1 MQSDILDQQQQQQ
14 HTLRSSPSST
24 NIYSRYRLPS
34 TASTDTTASSN
45 QDVVMDHKRSYT
57 IDNLNTLAYFSSSDN
72 ISTELTPSAAIRDRY
87 YQSSRYLQDNHHA
100 DELEED
106 DHFLEEDE
114 EEEEDTVY
122 EEAIGD
128 VFDYRPGDSN
138 FYTKPD
144 GTPSIYSI
152 NDSVISLRTEY
163 NGEDSRSIN
172 SIRTVDDRMQGRST
186 SLLGANLNS
195 LAKTAKK
202 VSRSSSI
209 FRTNNNNNNTEKN
222 TKKKLEPFVPV
233 RDQYLK
239 DNSSIRSVGGT
250 SLLSKLSKSTAPMR
264 AKLSAISHLA
274 SRHHARIEHTPSIA
288 LPGRKRVAES
298 VYNIPMSSSIS
309 VNNQPRPSI
318 NVNPSTSTKKRSTFE
333 KAQSFT
339 FNLPKTLSASSST
352 NSNASSNKLIV
363 GSTLVDEPGSIAPIK
378 TNERLPAIYPA
389 LLSKVAE
396 AFQERIVLSTRVKDS
411 IKYKDVFDGKE
422 AVVSLDM
429 VVFEY
434 CIILIQF
441 LLG

>member
-1 MQSDILDQQQQQQ
+1 M
-14 HTLRSSPSST
+14 
-24 NIYSRYRLPS
+24 PS
-34 TASTDTTASSN
+34 TASTDTTASSS
-45 QDVVMDHKRSYT
+45 QDVTIDHKRSYT
-57 IDNLNTLAYFSSSDN
+57 IDNLNTLAYFSSTDN

-100 DELEED
+100 DELEDED
-106 DHFLEEDE
+106 RFLEEE
-114 EEEEDTVY
+114 EEDTGTEDTVY
-122 EEAIGD
+122 EEAVGD

-138 FYTKPD
+138 FYSKPND
-144 GTPSIYSI
+144 TPSIYSI

-172 SIRTVDDRMQGRST
+172 SIRTVDDRMQGRTT

-209 FRTNNNNNNTEKN
+209 FRSSNNNNNNNANDKN

-233 RDQYLK
+233 RDQYFK

-298 VYNIPMSSSIS
+298 VYNIPFSS
-309 VNNQPRPSI
+309 
-318 NVNPSTSTKKRSTFE
+318 PSTSVERPSLNMTKKKTTFE

-339 FNLPKTLSASSST
+339 FNLPRTLSASSST
-352 NSNASSNKLIV
+352 NSNASSNHKLIV

-378 TNERLPAIYPA
+378 THERMPAIYPA

-396 AFQERIVLSTRVKDS
+396 AFQERIVLSTKSKDS

-422 AVVSLDM
+422 AVVSSASVSCVGTGDLCSL
-429 VVFEY
+429 F
-434 CIILIQF
+434 F
-441 LLG
+441 LVG

>member
-1 MQSDILDQQQQQQ
+1 MQSDILDQQQQQS
-14 HTLRSSPSST
+14 HTLRASPSST

-45 QDVVMDHKRSYT
+45 QDVVIDHKRSYT

-72 ISTELTPSAAIRDRY
+72 ISAELTPSAAIRDRY

-100 DELEED
+100 DELED
-106 DHFLEEDE
+106 DSFLGEDE
-114 EEEEDTVY
+114 EGEVEEEEDTVY

-138 FYTKPD
+138 FYTKPKN
-144 GTPSIYSI
+144 TPSIYSI

-163 NGEDSRSIN
+163 NGEDNRSIN

-209 FRTNNNNNNTEKN
+209 FRTNNNNNNNTEKN

-233 RDQYLK
+233 RDHYLK

-298 VYNIPMSSSIS
+298 VYNIPMSSSSSIS
-309 VNNQPRPSI
+309 INNQPRPSI
-318 NVNPSTSTKKRSTFE
+318 NVNPSTSTKKKSTFE

-339 FNLPKTLSASSST
+339 FNLPRTLSASSST

-378 TNERLPAIYPA
+378 ANERMPAIYPA

-396 AFQERIVLSTRVKDS
+396 AFQERIVLSTRAKDS

-422 AVVSLDM
+422 AVVSLNM
-429 VVFEY
+429 GFYLNIV
-434 CIILIQF
+434 
-441 LLG
+441 